1 MSEKEIIDKIFARFE
16 EFINSNDLMLVNI
29 EELKV
34 VWAVRDGK
42 TLKGFLRIGRRHIPF
57 YASFNEKNDFT
68 VWITGIGHI
77 FFENK
82 TIQTFLEEIE
92 GEKE

>member
-1 MSEKEIIDKIFARFE
+1 MSEKEIIDKIFVRFE
-16 EFINSNDLMLVNI
+16 GFINYNSQMLVNR

-34 VWAVRDGK
+34 VWAVRDRE
-42 TLKGFLRIGRRHIPF
+42 TLKGFLRIGKKHIPF
-57 YASFNEKNDFT
+57 YALFNEKNDLT
-68 VWITGIGHI
+68 VWIPGIGHI

-92 GEKE
+92 GGKE